1 MKTHALMRSL
11 GVVALA
17 MSLYRGFTVSV
28 PLDDIIAILVISL
41 AIIWLG
47 NDLGKKKKTA
57 KDNISETEQKF
68 AEIEKLIATG
78 NKITI

>member
-1 MKTHALMRSL
+1 MKKHALMRSL

-17 MSLYRGFTVSV
+17 MSLYRGFTVSI

-47 NDLGKKKKTA
+47 NGLGKNKKTA
-57 KDNISETEQKF
+57 KVNISEAEQKF

>member
-57 KDNISETEQKF
+57 KASISEAEQKF
-68 AEIEKLIATG
+68 TEIEKLIATG